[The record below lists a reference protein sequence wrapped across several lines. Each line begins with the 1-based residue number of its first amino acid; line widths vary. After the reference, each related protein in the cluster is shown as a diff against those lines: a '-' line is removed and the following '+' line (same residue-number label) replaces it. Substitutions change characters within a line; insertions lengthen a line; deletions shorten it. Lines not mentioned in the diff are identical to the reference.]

1 MHNVREVDKPTY
13 RIDKTK
19 IKRYNQR
26 KMIFNRAIIDPEFAG
41 YMRGEDEVGLRNIAA
56 EKSGYTRI
64 DYALSEA
71 AWTAHDCW
79 SEAFGS
85 QRLTRTYG
93 SSLMGSEWYREK
105 VNVENPVEMSR
116 IVKKAA
122 KFFGADLVGVA
133 EYNSLW
139 MQENTRRTLELLEMP
154 EGVKR
159 VIVCAVE
166 MDEEALSGSP
176 NVIAGAATGLGYS
189 KMAFIGATLAEF
201 VRNLGYT
208 AVSAGNDVG
217 LSIPEAIDAGLGQ
230 LGRNGLLITPE
241 YGSRIRLFKVYTDLP
256 LEPDK
261 PIDFR
266 APWFCMVC
274 KRCAMACPV
283 YAISFADE
291 PDWKPACSS
300 SNPGALKWYV
310 DGEKCY
316 GFWLEN
322 GMDCSN
328 CITTCPY
335 SASPVHQMPEEFWDS
350 NVKPE

>member
-85 QRLTRTYG
+85 QRLSRIYG
-93 SSLMGSEWYREK
+93 PSLMGSEWYQEK
-105 VNVENPVEMSR
+105 VTVENPLEMSR
-116 IVKKAA
+116 IMKKAA

-139 MQENTRRTLELLEMP
+139 MQENTRRTLEPLEMP
-154 EGVKR
+154 EGVNR

-166 MDEEALSGSP
+166 MNEEALSGSP

-189 KMAFIGATLAEF
+189 KMAFISATLAEF
-201 VRNLGYT
+201 VRNLGYI

-283 YAISFADE
+283 YALSFADE

-316 GFWLEN
+316 EFWLEN

-335 SASPVHQMPEEFWDS
+335 SLSPVHQKPEEFWGS